1 MRDNIMRSIL
11 IMLMLV
17 VYGQSQPVAVESGS
31 GHIQLLPIV
40 PEYSQQD
47 IQDLA
52 LDWNGEGMGL
62 NETEA
67 ITCYDIAIALDPN
80 NEMFWGNKAM
90 NLEKLGKYDEA
101 LNCYYSMIR
110 INPIAHRLWTNLGI
124 NLQKQ
129 GFYNAAL
136 MSYDEA
142 LRQDP
147 NDETAL
153 ANRQKVN
160 DYLLSLRV

>member
-1 MRDNIMRSIL
+1 
-11 IMLMLV
+11 
-17 VYGQSQPVAVESGS
+17 
-31 GHIQLLPIV
+31 
-40 PEYSQQD
+40 
-47 IQDLA
+47 
-52 LDWNGEGMGL
+52 MGL

-80 NEMFWGNKAM
+80 NEMSWGNKAM
-90 NLEKLGKYDEA
+90 SLEKLGKYDEA
-101 LNCYYSMIR
+101 LNCYYNMIR
-110 INPIAHRLWTNLGI
+110 INPTAHRLWTNLGI
-124 NLQKQ
+124 DLQKQ

-147 NDETAL
+147 NDEIAL

-160 DYLLSLRV
+160 DYLLSISV